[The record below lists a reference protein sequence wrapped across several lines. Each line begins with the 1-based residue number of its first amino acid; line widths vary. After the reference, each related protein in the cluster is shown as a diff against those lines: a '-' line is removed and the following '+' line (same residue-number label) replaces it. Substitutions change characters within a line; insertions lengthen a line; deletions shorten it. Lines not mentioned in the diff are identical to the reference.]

1 MSLVEFKNPDFLE
14 GQSARAINQR
24 MMAKLPDDLDKVEGG
39 FIWDMLMPSA
49 LEKSEL
55 LQYHM
60 VLALKTMFHMWAE
73 GRWLDYHA
81 HGCGLVRKD
90 ANKAYGYVSVTG
102 EPGAEIAQGFI
113 FSVPSE
119 SGEPAI
125 DYETLSAIT
134 IPEEGEIDIAIQA
147 VEAGKSS
154 NVTNDKITIM
164 RSPIKGITHI
174 TNKNAITGGAAAESD
189 DDLRQRIDDVWAGRE
204 SSFVGNN
211 ADYKRWAMEVPGVG
225 YAHTIPAEN
234 YHGPNSVK
242 IVVVDTEG
250 LPANE
255 QICEAVKIHIFG
267 THRKDLNRLAPVG
280 LVDFCV
286 APPDPVNITYSFEL
300 KLADGYDVETVK
312 SNFKS
317 ALSRYYST
325 LTTDEN
331 VSNFVKYV
339 QAAAVLARQVEGV
352 ADFKHFR
359 MNGARENIEFQEDEY
374 PVTEGIEVTALYG

>member
-1 MSLVEFKNPDFLE
+1 MSLVEFKQPEWLN
-14 GQSARAINQR
+14 GQSARAINKR
-24 MMAKLPDDLDKVEGG
+24 MMAELPDDIDKVESG
-39 FIWDMLMPSA
+39 FIWDMTMPSA
-49 LEKSEL
+49 EEKAEL
-55 LQYHM
+55 PQYHM

-81 HGCGLVRKD
+81 HDCGLARKE
-90 ANKAYGYVSVTG
+90 ANKAYGYVTITG
-102 EPGAEIAQGFI
+102 EPDTEIVQGFI
-113 FSVPSE
+113 FSVPSD

-125 DYETLSAIT
+125 DYETLTAVI
-134 IPEEGEIDIAIQA
+134 IPEEGEIDIPIQA
-147 VEAGKSS
+147 VVAGKSS

-174 TNKNAITGGAAAESD
+174 TNKDAVTGGTEAESD

-204 SSFVGNN
+204 ASYVGNN

-242 IVVVDTEG
+242 IVVVDANG

-255 QICEAVKIHIFG
+255 QICEAVRIHIFG
-267 THRKDLNRLAPVG
+267 THRKDLARLAPVG
-280 LVDFCV
+280 LVDFAV
-286 APPDPVNITYSFEL
+286 VPPTPVQIKYSFDL
-300 KLADGYDVETVK
+300 KLSSGYDVETVK

-317 ALSRYYST
+317 ALSTYYAT
-325 LTTDEN
+325 VTTDEN
-331 VSNFVKYV
+331 ESSFVKYV
-339 QAAAVLARQVEGV
+339 QAAAVLAGKVEGV

-359 MNGARENIEFQEDEY
+359 INGKLDNIEFQEDEY
-374 PVTEGIEVTALYG
+374 PVTEEIEVTALYE